1 MDGVTGKCRNL
12 EKLMTGLDCTYSTAH
27 IGIETS
33 ARDPVMTDLLN
44 NCRLR
49 YGGPDRRDGSS
60 WGGRTLASS
69 QVGTCYMYAL
79 VMLILSTRTPFLPPA
94 AAAAAAPE
102 RLARRRW
109 LTSLTS
115 LSLTSLNLFAML
127 VVHTVHT
134 VSDTER

>member
-60 WGGRTLASS
+60 WGGRILASS

-94 AAAAAAPE
+94 AAAAAPE

-115 LSLTSLNLFAML
+115 LSLFAML